1 MAKVRVDFDAKNL
14 KRNLS
19 GVHNDINRKMATVM
33 QYDADYATGW
43 LKTNAPW
50 HDNTGAARS
59 GLNSMAAS
67 INNQHEILMA
77 YSVYYGIWL
86 EVAHSGRWAII
97 TPGVRIIGDKV
108 MRDMELMLRTAFGM
122 R

>member
-1 MAKVRVDFDAKNL
+1 MGRFKVEFDEKKL
-14 KRNLS
+14 KANVL
-19 GVHNDINRKMATVM
+19 NYPNKINNGISAVI
-33 QYDADYATGW
+33 DYNAAYTTGW
-43 LKTNAPW
+43 LKQNAPW

-59 GLNSMAAS
+59 GLVALPFNDKSR
-67 INNQHEILMA
+67 HEILMA

-97 TPGVRIIGDKV
+97 TPAMRIIGEKV
-108 MRDMELMLRTAFGM
+108 MRDLQLFLSTM